1 MIKSQIKVGDLV
13 HVPSEVLLFN
23 ESTTH
28 KVKQPI
34 NLLITGQKDGN
45 YEVLFDG
52 GSWYVSQNSVYKM
65 REKNAKIY

>member
-1 MIKSQIKVGDLV
+1 MIKSQIKIGDLV

-28 KVKQPI
+28 KVEHPI
-34 NLLITGQKDGN
+34 NLLITGKKDSN

-52 GSWYVSQNSVYKM
+52 GSWYVNQNSVYKM
-65 REKNAKIY
+65 REKNAKVY